1 MSSLYNIGAELL
13 NQVEEIQNLI
23 DEGADPNSNEIQ
35 ERLLEMVGTEETWKG
50 KALNVA
56 QYIRHLEAQE
66 QIIKDEV
73 KRLNEK
79 SKSMSKR
86 ADYLRQ
92 TLIMQMETFGVEQLP
107 DPILTI
113 KLQNNPWSVVVSDE
127 DTLPEQYK
135 RTKVIVEVDKKALL
149 ADKPELENVSFIQ
162 TKRLVFK

>member
-1 MSSLYNIGAELL
+1 MTSLYNIGNEL
-13 NQVEEIQNLI
+13 QDKIDVIQLLI
-23 DEGADPNSNEIQ
+23 EEGADPNSNQIQ
-35 ERLLEMVGTEETWKG
+35 EMLLDMVGTEETWKG
-50 KALNVA
+50 KALGVA
-56 QYIRHLEAQE
+56 QYIRNLEAQE

-79 SKSMSKR
+79 AKSMSKR

-92 TLIMQMETFGVEQLP
+92 TLIMQMETFGVDSLP

-127 DTLPEQYK
+127 DSLPEEYK
-135 RTKVIVEVDKKALL
+135 RTKTIVEVDKKSLL
-149 ADKPELENVSFIQ
+149 TNKPELENVTYIQ